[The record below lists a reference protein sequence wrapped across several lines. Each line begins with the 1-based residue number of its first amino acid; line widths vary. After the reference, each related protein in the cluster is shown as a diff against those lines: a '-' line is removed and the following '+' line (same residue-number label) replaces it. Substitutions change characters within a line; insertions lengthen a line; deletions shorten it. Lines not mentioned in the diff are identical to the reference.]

1 MVAGTSRGIPAIQ
14 ASHLLSEALE
24 LLAISSTGQAARIA
38 KIGDARRILPRNRC
52 RSDTLTACQRSL
64 RAGPRLSIVSF
75 CCSIFRLNTSD
86 FGLILTLEPSV
97 PSSSVRPLLI
107 RLIIPY
113 EQSRL
118 LDSRSTLPHV
128 APTLPL
134 QLLRSTATR
143 MMNGLRFCRVLPTL
157 HRTLAATYRTTNS
170 VDGSLPRACNKQQGQ
185 IEVRLRNRKKP
196 HLFML
201 YFHMK
206 STERVVWWNK
216 PTTSHPQ
223 KSLRPLR
230 C

>member
-1 MVAGTSRGIPAIQ
+1 MVSGSSRGIPAIQ
-14 ASHLLSEALE
+14 ASHLLTEALE

-38 KIGDARRILPRNRC
+38 NVGDARRILPRNRC

-86 FGLILTLEPSV
+86 VGLILTHELWV
-97 PSSSVRPLLI
+97 LSSSVRPLLI
-107 RLIIPY
+107 RPTISY
-113 EQSRL
+113 DQSRL
-118 LDSRSTLPHV
+118 LNSRSTLPHI
-128 APTLPL
+128 ASTLPL
-134 QLLRSTATR
+134 QPLRSTATR
-143 MMNGLRFCRVLPTL
+143 MMNGLRFCRVLPTP
-157 HRTLAATYRTTNS
+157 HRTLAETYRTTNS